1 MTYNDPSP
9 YLLGIN
15 TTYPRSR
22 TLTYRMSPALQVLAL
37 SLNGANYNNALDGK
51 PLFVTTFDTIKGE
64 TTQITGNVSTKPT
77 QQAIVEG
84 SQYAWESTAIS
95 ASLLWRTTSDDDD
108 VEGFSGAVLCL
119 GRPSDQ
125 NVRAV
130 VSQNFVTLVKK

>member
-1 MTYNDPSP
+1 MTYNNPSP

-22 TLTYRMSPALQVLAL
+22 TLTYRMFPALQVLAL
-37 SLNGANYNNALDGK
+37 SLDGTDYNNALDGK
-51 PLFVTTFDTIKGE
+51 VA
-64 TTQITGNVSTKPT
+64 TKPT

-125 NVRAV
+125 NVKAV